1 MRYRQQVPLRAEP
14 EKRKRASRF
23 WAAVAAAGLLAL
35 LLFILKQNP
44 GRPVEALAAVVTLM
58 AAAAPASIAPP
69 PPLPAQLS
77 LRNRA
82 GVMHYSGAVRDE
94 ATRAATVTALAAAFG
109 ADHIKG
115 KISVSLDRRA
125 SPWLAKL
132 PKALEYLRRPG
143 LTVTFA
149 GSAISLGGA
158 GEGERGPIIAA
169 LKELYGESW
178 SYDF

>member
-1 MRYRQQVPLRAEP
+1 MMRHRQQVPLRAEP
-14 EKRKRASRF
+14 GKRKGAPF
-23 WAAVAAAGLLAL
+23 WAVVAAAGLLAL
-35 LLFILKQNP
+35 LLFILNANP
-44 GRPVEALAAVVTLM
+44 ERPVEAVAAVVTLM

-77 LRNRA
+77 LRNLA

-115 KISVSLDRRA
+115 EISVSLDRRA

-143 LTVTFA
+143 LTATFA
-149 GSAISLGGA
+149 GSAISLGGV
-158 GEGERGPIIAA
+158 GEAERGPIIAA